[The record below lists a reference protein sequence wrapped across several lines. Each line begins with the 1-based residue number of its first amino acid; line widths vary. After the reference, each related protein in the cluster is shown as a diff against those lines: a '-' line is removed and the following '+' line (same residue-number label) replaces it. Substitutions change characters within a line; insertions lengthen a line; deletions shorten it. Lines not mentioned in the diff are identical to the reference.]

1 MELITQTEW
10 AKRSGFSR
18 QYASQLVKNG
28 TVRNYDG
35 KINPAQADKALE
47 AIRNPAHTQKRA
59 SVPQPEVRTVRKA
72 SQPVNASDNP
82 DLSEILLRTR
92 IKNEI
97 EKGKLLQSRVQSEL
111 GELLD
116 AEEVRVAAFNK
127 ARVVREGILNFA
139 DRLVPI
145 VTACNDAKK
154 NHETITREARMVLEE
169 LSNE

>member
-10 AKRSGFSR
+10 AKRCGFSR

-28 TVRNYDG
+28 TVRNYGG
-35 KINPAQADKALE
+35 KINPAQANAALA
-47 AIRNPAHTQKRA
+47 AIRNPAHTQKRV
-59 SVPQPEVRTVRKA
+59 SVPEQKVFVPPAKKT
-72 SQPVNASDNP
+72 SDNAE
-82 DLSEILLRTR
+82 LAEIFLRTR

-97 EKGKLLQSRVQSEL
+97 EKGRLLQSRVQSEL

-127 ARVVREGILNFA
+127 ARIVRDGILNFA
-139 DRLVPI
+139 DRLASV
-145 VTACNDAKK
+145 VTACNDEKK
-154 NHETITREARMVLEE
+154 NHETIMKEARMVLEE

>member
-1 MELITQTEW
+1 MELITQSQW

-35 KINPAQADKALE
+35 KINPVQADKALE
-47 AIRNPAHTQKRA
+47 AMRNPAHTQKRVSEQQQA
-59 SVPQPEVRTVRKA
+59 TVT
-72 SQPVNASDNP
+72 NAPKSKIDNT

-97 EKGKLLQSRVQSEL
+97 EKGKLLQSKVQSEL

-127 ARVVREGILNFA
+127 ARVVRDGILNFA
-139 DRLVPI
+139 DRLASV
-145 VTACNDAKK
+145 VTACNDEKK
-154 NHETITREARMVLEE
+154 NHETIMKETRMVLEA